1 VEKTVYVTGVTEEG
15 KILVMPDAPDA
26 E

>member
-1 VEKTVYVTGVTEEG
+1 VEKAVYVTGVTEES